1 MTLPQTPHLSG
12 FAMVLAVPVAIIL
25 GGTAIGPIINLS
37 LVAVV
42 VYELTLYKP
51 PPAPKAS

>member
-1 MTLPQTPHLSG
+1 
-12 FAMVLAVPVAIIL
+12 MVLAVPVAIIL